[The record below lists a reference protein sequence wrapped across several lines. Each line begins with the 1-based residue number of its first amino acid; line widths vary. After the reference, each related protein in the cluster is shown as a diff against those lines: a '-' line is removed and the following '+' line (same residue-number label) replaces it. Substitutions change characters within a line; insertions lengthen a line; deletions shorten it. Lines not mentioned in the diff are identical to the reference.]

1 MKMHLKLQT
10 DVLQNKCR
18 PKLTVFVSFNNNK
31 TYFKI
36 KCQCDKISYI
46 YLTVR
51 MTNTFKSFFFFGA
64 TNPGTPTTVI

>member
-51 MTNTFKSFFFFGA
+51 MKNTFK
-64 TNPGTPTTVI
+64 